1 MRMTGTPH
9 DSARIPRGCKQML
22 RESSGMETGIDV
34 LQRDVKEMWI
44 KDVFYCNA
52 AIDVSLVT
60 KKRSCRQFFES
71 CFQDN
76 AK

>member
-1 MRMTGTPH
+1 M
-9 DSARIPRGCKQML
+9 IPREFHGDGSRCYG
-22 RESSGMETGIDV
+22 SPAGMETGIDV

-60 KKRSCRQFFES
+60 KKRSCQQFFES